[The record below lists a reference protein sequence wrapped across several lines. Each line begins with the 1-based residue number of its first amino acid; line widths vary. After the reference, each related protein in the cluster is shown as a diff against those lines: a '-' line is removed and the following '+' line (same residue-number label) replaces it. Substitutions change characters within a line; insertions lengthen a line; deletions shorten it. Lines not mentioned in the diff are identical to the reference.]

1 MSQRSLI
8 DDNLAS
14 SAYSKSRQN
23 FAAHLVTLVFTPRE
37 RLECICNNQLGKKAL
52 DTSNGYSKHTIPDF
66 SNLGDEK

>member
-1 MSQRSLI
+1 MCQRSLI

-23 FAAHLVTLVFTPRE
+23 FAAHLATLVFTPRE

-52 DTSNGYSKHTIPDF
+52 DTQRLKAIQNTLFPIF
-66 SNLGDEK
+66 QT